1 MEKIAKATEIET
13 LKYNIEILK
22 DFIDETLNEIQYHV
36 GYHDDLYREVYKM
49 RNELLQKLGETK

>member
-36 GYHDDLYREVYKM
+36 GYHDDLYIEVYKM
-49 RNELLQKLGETK
+49 RDKIFQKLEEVK